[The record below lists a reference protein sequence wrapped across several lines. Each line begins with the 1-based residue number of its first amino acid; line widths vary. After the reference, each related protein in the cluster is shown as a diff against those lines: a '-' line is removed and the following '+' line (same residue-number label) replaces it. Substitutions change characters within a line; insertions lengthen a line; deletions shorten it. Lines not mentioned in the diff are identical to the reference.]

1 MYCMDANNFIT
12 GWKTHYPPSVFPSLW
27 KHIAAQQANLI
38 IIKPIYDEIEPLN
51 SNDAQ
56 KPLHELVK
64 TRPIKAWLIQQNF
77 QTAKTNASVETL
89 SLQLEQ
95 KYGIPP
101 NNQAG
106 ANKNDITLIAYA
118 KMHDIP
124 VVTFEEKQLQPPL
137 DKNRYKIPLICQEE
151 DVRCIK
157 LPQCLEELNI
167 II

>member
-12 GWKTHYPPSVFPSLW
+12 GWQKHYPPSVFPSLW
-27 KHIAAQQANLI
+27 DKIATERKKLI
-38 IIKPIYDEIEPLN
+38 IIEPIYDEID
-51 SNDAQ
+51 SMSADDKQ
-56 KPLHELVK
+56 K
-64 TRPIKAWLIQQNF
+64 TRQELLKSHPIKLWLDDNYF
-77 QTAKTNASVETL
+77 QPVPIKKNVEAV
-89 SLQLEQ
+89 SLELEK
-95 KYGIPP
+95 KYEIPP
-101 NNQAG
+101 NNQGG

-151 DVRCIK
+151 GVRCIK
-157 LPQCLEELNI
+157 LPQCLEELGI

>member
-51 SNDAQ
+51 PDDVQ
-56 KPLHELVK
+56 KPLSELAK
-64 TRPIKAWLIQQNF
+64 TRPIKAWLMQQNF
-77 QTAKTNASVETL
+77 QPAKTNASVETL

-118 KMHDIP
+118 KENNMT
-124 VVTFEEKQLQPPL
+124 VVTFEEKQLQVSI
-137 DKNRYKIPLICQEE
+137 KRKYKIPRICQEE
-151 DVRCIK
+151 GVRCIK

-167 II
+167 TI